1 VPLAEIEERL
11 HHDGVLGDRLPMLTE
26 LLPLFSSRLIRT
38 RGTLGGNLGTASPI
52 GDGPP
57 ALLGLGAEVV
67 LASIANGAVARRT
80 VSLDAFFL
88 DYRKTA
94 MAPNELIAEVR
105 IPKPFPTT
113 QRFYKVSKRKMD
125 DISTVAAGF
134 SIDRD
139 ARGVVTML
147 RLALGGVAATPKR
160 ALAAE
165 RVIVGKLVTA
175 DLVTRARAEALR
187 ELSPID
193 DHRGTARYRSAMIDR
208 LIQRFFDEHGAP
220 IADGVSP

>member
-1 VPLAEIEERL
+1 
-11 HHDGVLGDRLPMLTE
+11 MLTE

-67 LASIANGAVARRT
+67 LASLDGGAVKTRT
-80 VSLDAFFL
+80 VPLDGFFL
-88 DYRKTA
+88 DYRKTQL
-94 MAPNELIAEVR
+94 APSELIAEVR
-105 IPKPFPTT
+105 IPKPFAAT

-134 SIDRD
+134 ALDRD
-139 ARGVVTML
+139 GRGTVTML
-147 RLALGGVAATPKR
+147 RLAFGGVAATPKR
-160 ALAAE
+160 AHAAE
-165 RVIVGKLVTA
+165 AVLVGKAITPDVVA
-175 DLVTRARAEALR
+175 RARAEALR

-193 DHRGTARYRSAMIDR
+193 DHRGSARYRRAMIEQ
-208 LIQRFFDEHGAP
+208 LIQRFFDEQ
-220 IADGVSP
+220 VSATRAGEQRA